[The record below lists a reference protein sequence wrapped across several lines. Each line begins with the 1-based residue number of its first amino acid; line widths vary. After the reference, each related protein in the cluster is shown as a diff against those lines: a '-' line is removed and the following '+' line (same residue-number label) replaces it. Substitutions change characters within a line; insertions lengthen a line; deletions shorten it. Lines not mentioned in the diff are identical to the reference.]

1 MRLPYLEHLDI
12 SGYDVSALSWDFN
25 ISFPRLTHLYLTNI
39 NAERV
44 EPHFFKKIPPSLQVL
59 HLENNRFRNLSLNN
73 LMDITAIYLDGNKH
87 LKNIEISSS
96 KLRTLS
102 FSNCSF
108 TELGYID
115 LKTPYLEKL
124 DMSNNSLE
132 STSYFRFQNYQTLQI
147 LLLNN
152 NKFSEIPLLNLQ
164 RLTELS
170 LSYNMIKYI
179 LPERFLYLISLQKL
193 SLKGNII
200 ENIESNAFSG
210 LTKLKYLDLSA
221 NQLRT
226 LSSDFLLPVIS
237 LQFSNVGLRKIGQNF
252 ISSDSII
259 TLSLDKNE
267 INDISPGA
275 FRKMK
280 NLRHLNLSENRI
292 PTEKFL
298 MLYGNI
304 KLQTL
309 IINNNN
315 DTSTKTLKEYET
327 LQSLEHLH
335 LCSNQMSDIQVPFHV
350 ATPNLISLY
359 LSNNSIDSSNVIFDN
374 LPATLNTLHL
384 DRNLID
390 RVAQNKLKDLHELMM
405 AHNRITQV
413 CNEDCQEKS
422 ISLKGAFEM
431 RSLHLSKNLISDISS
446 DAFNDMKNLLH
457 LDLSDNKI
465 SDVPKDTFNNT
476 NMMTKLSLANND
488 LAAVPDVCPML
499 HLIHL
504 NLSGNHISAI
514 LSNTFCSMRHL
525 ENLDL
530 SSNIITTI
538 HTRAFLQ
545 LTNLKY
551 LDLSRNRL
559 TQLPARW
566 VSPWNIQELHLEQ
579 NKFTNLE
586 DVSLIDIK
594 SVLNVYLEGNPMVMF
609 KAAYFHSL
617 PGHLMVHIKNVH
629 INDNCASCPCES
641 SEEKK
646 DDDDDNDNDSN
657 NANANNGGFEKFF
670 G

>member
-1 MRLPYLEHLDI
+1 MMVLNCKFIIFFVLSNAYLIKTQNHPHNRNHPFVPEFKDTNVNQSYEAPFYSTPPSAYVQQYTPPIYVQPLRRYSSRPESIHRSLPFSSPQTHDI
-12 SGYDVSALSWDFN
+12 S
-25 ISFPRLTHLYLTNI
+25 
-39 NAERV
+39 
-44 EPHFFKKIPPSLQVL
+44 
-59 HLENNRFRNLSLNN
+59 FR
-73 LMDITAIYLDGNKH
+73 
-87 LKNIEISSS
+87 
-96 KLRTLS
+96 
-102 FSNCSF
+102 
-108 TELGYID
+108 
-115 LKTPYLEKL
+115 
-124 DMSNNSLE
+124 
-132 STSYFRFQNYQTLQI
+132 
-147 LLLNN
+147 
-152 NKFSEIPLLNLQ
+152 
-164 RLTELS
+164 
-170 LSYNMIKYI
+170 
-179 LPERFLYLISLQKL
+179 
-193 SLKGNII
+193 
-200 ENIESNAFSG
+200 
-210 LTKLKYLDLSA
+210 
-221 NQLRT
+221 
-226 LSSDFLLPVIS
+226 
-237 LQFSNVGLRKIGQNF
+237 FSNVGLRKIGQNF